1 MQNTTLLEFFPPP
14 PKPQIISI
22 SNRSLDLGLRS
33 FSAHRNWTYSSS
45 IGKSFPHPPIHT
57 PTKTPTFSFFNC
69 REKPPADCFFFS
81 NWRKLW
87 SLELW
92 KNGTTQLSSTVS
104 ESSISQLLQHTSRT
118 LTNITHTK
126 EESATKKQQFGSTS
140 QHFQRRERERE
151 RERENT
157 KTWSF
162 FSIFEPKIV
171 IYAFINKL
179 EFIVALQQQ
188 QQQ

>member
-1 MQNTTLLEFFPPP
+1 VLTGIEPPLLP
-14 PKPQIISI
+14 SV
-22 SNRSLDLGLRS
+22 
-33 FSAHRNWTYSSS
+33 
-45 IGKSFPHPPIHT
+45 KSFPHPPIHT

-69 REKPPADCFFFS
+69 RKKPPADCFFFS

-92 KNGTTQLSSTVS
+92 KNGTTQQLSSTVS

-126 EESATKKQQFGSTS
+126 EESATKKQQFCSTS

-151 RERENT
+151 REREDQNL
-157 KTWSF
+157 KLF
-162 FSIFEPKIV
+162 FYFRSQNRHLCIS
-171 IYAFINKL
+171 
-179 EFIVALQQQ
+179 
-188 QQQ
+188 